1 MVDHF
6 FFFFITSYIKTANT
20 KKTFIT
26 LLCATTRLTDQE
38 KKTDQTQS
46 ECVYSSVKEQR

>member
-38 KKTDQTQS
+38 KKQIKPRVS
-46 ECVYSSVKEQR
+46 VYTPV

>member
-6 FFFFITSYIKTANT
+6 FLFFITSYIKTVKS

-38 KKTDQTQS
+38 KKQIKPRVS
-46 ECVYSSVKEQR
+46 VYTPV